1 MVAIE
6 IHAGTAVPRETRTA
20 RAAALRIAIGWLLL
34 VGLVVLAILRS
45 QAGTRLDSLTVDE
58 AWHIVAGVEY
68 ARSGD
73 YRLNPEHPPLSKR
86 WVGAWMPDSFQLR
99 DKTPLS
105 SKESERNW
113 TEETFYLENDF
124 RAAQQRARLAMFA
137 LHGLLLL
144 TFGGLLWHALGL
156 EWAAGTLLFLA
167 LEPTVGA
174 HLPLVMTDLSLA
186 LTLGIAAVCAGL
198 LLASWQWRWAAAL
211 GAAMGLA
218 LASKHSALP
227 GVAVLGALCTVGAV
241 VTCVLMARRARA
253 AGTTLRV
260 ALLALARRALQL
272 GLAAVL
278 ALAVLWGSYDFR
290 FHAGADGSDDFNQT
304 MVDKVAGLRIPHW
317 REGVGFADA
326 HQLLPRSYLWGL
338 ADTVRAGVEG
348 RGANG
353 NLLWGKL
360 YIGKAPWFTFP
371 SYILSK
377 LPLGLLALVAL
388 GLLALARLPGA
399 RDAAAVRRRAVLLA
413 LCVLA
418 LGHLLALGHSQ
429 GTYAGIR
436 HALPVVVVLAV
447 LGAAA
452 VALALQQ
459 RARALGAATL
469 ACIVATLALT
479 IREPRLWEYHNE
491 LVGGTA
497 QAWSAFENEG
507 LDLGQRAFELAAFHD
522 AVIAPTGLPLYSGYW
537 FGEEQAKALGLNYAR
552 RVVDLDDTNVEGAY
566 EGFVVRGMRSHVP
579 QPKWGHDPVEM
590 YAGLER
596 VARFGYIE
604 VWRGRQLLPSAR
616 ATSMSERIGEYIY
629 EQGGQDWGKVAARLR
644 EVLDVLPQ
652 RFWDAIELGNAQ
664 LRLDRR
670 DEALAAYR
678 QPFGYDLMD
687 ALTREQL
694 EQRIAELE
702 RGDALAGLKPLAN
715 PYRE

>member
-6 IHAGTAVPRETRTA
+6 IHAGTAVPRETRPA

-86 WVGAWMPDSFQLR
+86 MVGAWMPDSFQLR

-156 EWAAGTLLFLA
+156 GWAAGTLLFLA

-253 AGTTLRV
+253 AGTSLRV
-260 ALLALARRALQL
+260 ALLALAQRALQL

-290 FHAGADGSDDFNQT
+290 FHAGADGSDDFNEA
-304 MVDKVAGLRIPHW
+304 MVDKVAGLRIPQW

-326 HQLLPRSYLWGL
+326 HQLLPRPYLWGL

-348 RGANG
+348 RGAS
-353 NLLWGKL
+353 LS
-360 YIGKAPWFTFP
+360 PWYTFP
-371 SYILSK
+371 AYILIK
-377 LPLGLLALVAL
+377 VPLGLLALVAL
-388 GLLALARLPGA
+388 GLLALARLPGPRA
-399 RDAAAVRRRAVLLA
+399 AAAVRRRAVVIA
-413 LCVLA
+413 LYVLA
-418 LGHLLALGHSQ
+418 LGHLLALGYSQ
-429 GTYAGIR
+429 GTYGGVR
-436 HALPVVVVLAV
+436 HALPVVMVLAV

-452 VALALQQ
+452 IAFAVQQ
-459 RARALGAATL
+459 RARVLGIATL
-469 ACIVATLALT
+469 ACVIATLALT

-497 QAWSAFENEG
+497 QAWRMVGGEG
-507 LDLGQRAFELAAFHD
+507 MDLGQRAFELAAFHD
-522 AVIAPTGLPLYSGYW
+522 AVITPTGQPLYSGYW

-616 ATSMSERIGEYIY
+616 ASSMSERIVEYIY
-629 EQGGQDWGKVAARLR
+629 EDGGQDWEKVAARLR

-664 LRLDRR
+664 LRLGRR

>member
-1 MVAIE
+1 MVAID
-6 IHAGTAVPRETRTA
+6 IHAGAAVPRETRAA
-20 RAAALRIAIGWLLL
+20 RTAALRIGFGWLLL
-34 VGLVVLAILRS
+34 VGLLVLAILRS
-45 QAGTRLDSLTVDE
+45 QAGTRLDALTVDE

-86 WVGAWMPDSFQLR
+86 MVGAWMPDSFQLR
-99 DKTPLS
+99 NKTPLS
-105 SKESERNW
+105 GKGAERNW

-137 LHGLLLL
+137 LHGAMLLI
-144 TFGGLLWHALGL
+144 FGGLLWHALGL
-156 EWAAGTLLFLA
+156 GWAGGALLFLA

-186 LTLGIAAVCAGL
+186 LSLGIAAVCAGL
-198 LLASWQWRWAAAL
+198 LLASWQWRWAVAL

-227 GVAVLGALCTVGAV
+227 GVAVLGALCTGAAV
-241 VTCVLMARRARA
+241 VTFVVTARRARTA
-253 AGTTLRV
+253 ETSLRI
-260 ALLALARRALQL
+260 ALLALAQRTLQL
-272 GLAAVL
+272 GVAAAL
-278 ALAVLWGSYDFR
+278 ALAVLWGSYDFH
-290 FHAGADGSDDFNQT
+290 FHAGTDGSDDFNEA

-317 REGVGFADA
+317 REGIAFADA
-326 HQLLPRSYLWGL
+326 HQLLPRPYLWGL

-348 RGANG
+348 RGSNG
-353 NLLWGKL
+353 NLLWGKI

-371 SYILSK
+371 SYIVSK

-388 GLLALARLPGA
+388 GLLALARLPA
-399 RDAAAVRRRAVLLA
+399 ASDAAAVRRRAVVLA

-418 LGHLLALGHSQ
+418 LGHLLALGNSQ

-459 RARALGAATL
+459 RARVLGAATL

-497 QAWSAFENEG
+497 QAARAFGNEG

-522 AVIAPTGLPLYSGYW
+522 AVIAPTGQPLYSGYW

-552 RVVDLDDTNVEGAY
+552 RVVDLDDTNVEGFY
-566 EGFVVRGMRSHVP
+566 EGFVVRGMEDHVP
-579 QPKWGHDPVEM
+579 MPQWGYDPVSV

-596 VARFGYIE
+596 VARFGHIE
-604 VWRGRQLLPSAR
+604 VWRGRQLLPRAR
-616 ATSMSERIGEYIY
+616 ATSMSDRIVEYIY
-629 EQGGQDWGKVAARLR
+629 EDGGQDWEKVAARSR
-644 EVLDVLPQ
+644 EVLDVLPR
-652 RFWDAIELGNAQ
+652 RFPDAIELGNAL
-664 LRLDRR
+664 LRLGRR
-670 DEALAAYR
+670 EEALAAYR
-678 QPFGYDLMD
+678 QPFAYELMD

-694 EQRIAELE
+694 EQRVAELE
-702 RGDALAGLKPLAN
+702 RGDALATLKPLAN
-715 PYRE
+715 PWRE